1 MTISGRC
8 DLHIFL
14 VHDEVDGLRCVGTV
28 RAGSVRV
35 RGRVGIPAGEGE
47 GPVVSEAQH
56 AEGEVLTRALQ
67 RCVQRWAWTDS
78 KEVAPLPVD
87 SEPVP
92 PRLLLSASHALG
104 GAA

>member
-1 MTISGRC
+1 MSISGRC

-56 AEGEVLTRALQ
+56 AEGEVLTGALRAL
-67 RCVQRWAWTDS
+67 CA
-78 KEVAPLPVD
+78 ALGVD
-87 SEPVP
+87 
-92 PRLLLSASHALG
+92 RQQGGRTSAS
-104 GAA
+104 